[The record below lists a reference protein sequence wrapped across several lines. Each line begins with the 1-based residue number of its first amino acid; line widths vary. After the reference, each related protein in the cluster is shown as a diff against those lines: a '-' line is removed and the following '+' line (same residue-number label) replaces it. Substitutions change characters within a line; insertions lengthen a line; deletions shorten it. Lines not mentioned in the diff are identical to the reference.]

1 MSKTRLPSHM
11 ERTTYLEKTP
21 LVEMKQIIL
30 APIRSREPISNPQ
43 LNQIN
48 NGLTSKTLIL
58 HREKST
64 RARKSI
70 KLPSIISQTSTST
83 YKVPRTKE
91 SISDTKYNHDVTKHR
106 LPLILPK
113 HPTNKIL
120 IHKQDPP
127 AKLITKKDPIPVT
140 SENFTQ
146 AQSQSGDCTVRSQVH
161 FVSPFR
167 LIWLDANMM
176 TLSEDHSDQI
186 NQLQEVV
193 DQINIFIDCQRCINF
208 LQKKTNEKLFLI
220 VSNILSQSMIPHIH
234 DLSHLQ
240 NIFIF
245 TEIIPKNKQWIKNW
259 PKIKGI
265 FHNIESI
272 HQHLQQEIQ
281 RCLRESI
288 AISNSSINLD
298 RIDPSFMYTQLL
310 KEILLHIENDHTA
323 MKELIEFFRKSH
335 CHIQQ
340 RMKIIDEFEQ
350 DYYKHTPVWWYTRGC
365 FIYDMINSA
374 LRSQDVSVIIHTRF
388 FIRDLHTQIK
398 QLYKLPTDTMILYRG
413 QGLSY
418 GDFQQIR
425 TLVGGLYSFHQFLSA
440 TYDRA
445 VALLFAESS
454 REDPNLIGILFHIN
468 IDPAAIESH
477 FFASLENE
485 SCFKKENEYL
495 FTMHTVFRIGEIKQL
510 EDRLWQVELSLTRE
524 DDNDLR
530 TLTEQ
535 IREVTYGS
543 TGWNRLGKLFLKIG
557 KLDKAE
563 EIFKILIKNSSED
576 NLDEL
581 AHYYHLMGTIK
592 ENQNNY
598 IEALDFYLKTAKI
611 YQSASN
617 SHHFDSA
624 TLYNKIGSIYQRNKE
639 YSKALEFHQM
649 AKDVQEKSKPPNITE
664 LGITYGNLAVV
675 YKNLG
680 SGIEALHY
688 YEEELKIHKKSVPF
702 KYIDLAMTY
711 ENIAEMYYN
720 MKEYLK
726 ALDLFRKVSNI
737 RQYCLRHDN
746 TELAISYNNIGKVHE
761 KMGNDL
767 IAITQCQL
775 ARDILRKSIPMNY
788 SELAKICNRIAE
800 LYRKIEQ
807 PSKALEFY
815 EETLR
820 NLDRSSHFNEINL
833 AATHDNIGQMYEKID
848 RFKEAFLS
856 YRKAIQMEKQS
867 MISNESQL
875 QLYQKHFHNV
885 GEKLKMNLD
894 SYNHNHV

>member
-1 MSKTRLPSHM
+1 MIKTKLPSPI
-11 ERTTYLEKTP
+11 ERISRLTKTP
-21 LVEMKQIIL
+21 LIEIKQITL
-30 APIRSREPISNPQ
+30 APIRSREPTFNPR
-43 LNQIN
+43 LNEIN
-48 NGLTSKTLIL
+48 NGLSGKTLIL
-58 HREKST
+58 HREKSA
-64 RARKSI
+64 RARNSI

-91 SISDTKYNHDVTKHR
+91 PIFVIKNNHEATKHKLPSISPKPPTK
-106 LPLILPK
+106 
-113 HPTNKIL
+113 KIL
-120 IHKQDPP
+120 IHKQDPL
-127 AKLITKKDPIPVT
+127 AKLITKKDPIPVI
-140 SENFTQ
+140 SENVNQT
-146 AQSQSGDCTVRSQVH
+146 QSQSGNSTVRSQVH

-167 LIWLDANMM
+167 LIWLDANIIM
-176 TLSEDHSDQI
+176 LNEDHSDQI

-193 DQINIFIDCQRCINF
+193 DRINFFTDSQLCTNF
-208 LQKKTNEKLFLI
+208 LQKKTDEKLFLI

-234 DLSHLQ
+234 GLSHLQ

-265 FHNIESI
+265 FLDIESI

-281 RCLRESI
+281 RCRTEST
-288 AISNSSINLD
+288 AISNSSINLN
-298 RIDPSFMYTQLL
+298 RLDPSYMYTQLL

-335 CHIQQ
+335 FHMLD
-340 RMKIIDEFEQ
+340 RKIIDEFEQ
-350 DYYKHTPVWWYTRGC
+350 DYYKHTPVWWYTRDC
-365 FIYDMINSA
+365 FIFDMINSA

-418 GDFQQIR
+418 GDFQQLR
-425 TLVGGLYSFHQFLSA
+425 TLVGGLYSFHQFLS
-440 TYDRA
+440 TTDDRA
-445 VALLFAESS
+445 VALLLAQSS
-454 REDPNLIGILFHIN
+454 GQDPDLIGILFHIN
-468 IDPAAIESH
+468 IDPAAIEPH
-477 FFASLENE
+477 IFASLENE
-485 SCFKKENEYL
+485 SCFKQENEFL

-598 IEALDFYLKTAKI
+598 IEALDFYLKTVKI
-611 YQSASN
+611 YQSVSN

-726 ALDLFRKVSNI
+726 ALNLFRKVSNI

-867 MISNESQL
+867 MISNESHL
-875 QLYQKHFHNV
+875 QLYQKHFHDV
-885 GEKLKMNLD
+885 GEKLKINLE